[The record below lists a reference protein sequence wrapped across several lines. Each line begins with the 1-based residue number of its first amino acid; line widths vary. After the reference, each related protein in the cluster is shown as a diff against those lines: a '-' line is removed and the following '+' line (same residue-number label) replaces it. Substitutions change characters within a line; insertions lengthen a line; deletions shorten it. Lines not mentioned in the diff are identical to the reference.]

1 MFISLWEFFYG
12 HFFRFWMKWLLRQMT
27 GKCELQRIFDTYV
40 GAQRTHR
47 IVSFKEEIH
56 PCEIWGVGVGIQ
68 GNLGRM
74 REKNSLTYSKNKV
87 LQKATLVVQSEVDKC
102 VEDIMKE
109 KNINPE
115 KDASFKICMKA
126 CLLQISG
133 YKQLYLDVESVRK
146 RPYDSDNLQHEK
158 LLLKLWNLL
167 MPTKKLKAR
176 ISKQWA
182 DIGFQGDD
190 PKTDFRGM
198 GILGLINLVY
208 FSENYTSEAHQILS
222 RSNHPK
228 LGYSYA
234 IVGINLTEMAY
245 SLLKSEALKFH
256 LYNFVPGIPTMEHFH
271 QFYCYLVYEFD
282 KFWFEEKPE
291 SIMYFN
297 MYREKFHEKIKGLLL
312 DCNVSLTLKI

>member
-47 IVSFKEEIH
+47 IE
-56 PCEIWGVGVGIQ
+56 
-68 GNLGRM
+68 
-74 REKNSLTYSKNKV
+74 NSLTYSKNKV

-208 FSENYTSEAHQILS
+208 
-222 RSNHPK
+222 
-228 LGYSYA
+228 SYA

-256 LYNFVPGIPTMEHFH
+256 LYNFVPGTPTMEHFH

-297 MYREKFHEKIKGLLL
+297 VYREKFHEKIKGLLL